1 MLAHVTS
8 KLKPVESP
16 VFSAYPLEVAPPPWS
31 FSRFFGGAQ
40 AEYSPDLTVFALD
53 HPAFG
58 STPDSLWERLAALH
72 EAYSGFRV
80 GEYVVLVEPDDDR
93 VVKMELVE
101 LGEDECKVALAN
113 FGSMVHMQSRSERV
127 VPRASLFGGFP
138 CSALLPSTPARL
150 LKHEIA
156 GASRRDLGIWPA
168 PLAAEDVSFLC
179 NGEPVDEEVGVGRLM
194 AWAEREEVLVCV
206 GDERV
211 PWRKPQA

>member
-58 STPDSLWERLAALH
+58 FTPDSLWERLAALH

-113 FGSMVHMQSRSERV
+113 FGSMVHMQSRCRCGMKKRTT
-127 VPRASLFGGFP
+127 PRFLSSVIGVFAWPLRMSRFE
-138 CSALLPSTPARL
+138 ST
-150 LKHEIA
+150 E
-156 GASRRDLGIWPA
+156 
-168 PLAAEDVSFLC
+168 
-179 NGEPVDEEVGVGRLM
+179 
-194 AWAEREEVLVCV
+194 
-206 GDERV
+206 
-211 PWRKPQA
+211 